1 MAVTRQY
8 MQRMEVLMDRRQREV
23 LNVFRLS
30 GLFPQCPK
38 PHLGIWRHGWDLSHI
53 VLTKF
58 QVPVAPNWSL
68 VKMPLVKNSE
78 GLMVDI

>member
-1 MAVTRQY
+1 MAVTSRY

-23 LNVFRLS
+23 RNVFRLS

-38 PHLGIWRHGWDLSHI
+38 PHLGIWRHGWDLSHT

-78 GLMVDI
+78 VGSW